1 MSEKKP
7 FYKHLEACIA
17 PAVIISTIIAICNY
31 IGFNPFKQE
40 ENRRYNNPNQP
51 NVPDKVVRHGGST
64 SFADININDKDTTR
78 YNYEWFNQR
87 GLNLEYHK
95 PSVGNPGSKT
105 GFTMLLNNEIDISQS
120 SESLKNLEE
129 SLKNLGEF
137 KNNKLEEK
145 QVASDAIVFYV
156 SKDSK
161 SSFPSLTISQLKG
174 VLTGA
179 TPNSIQ
185 GATNSKINV
194 HVRDIEASGTADII
208 RKNIMGG
215 ENFKPQAIFEKI
227 TTDSI
232 KAVSK
237 DLFGIG
243 FATAGEV
250 CRQKTVRIL
259 LVNNVNPCTD
269 KDGTNSVNLAVL
281 ENGTYPKELIR
292 PLYVIYRSS
301 GFSKQAGDAYVSRL
315 RSDDGK
321 EFVKKAGLIPYQVN

>member
-7 FYKHLEACIA
+7 FHKHLEACIA
-17 PAVIISTIIAICNY
+17 PSVIISTIITTCNFFGY
-31 IGFNPFKQE
+31 NPFKPK
-40 ENRRYNNPNQP
+40 ENHGYNNSYQS
-51 NVPDKVVRHGGST
+51 NVPDRVVRHGGST

-78 YNYEWFNQR
+78 YNYNWFNMR
-87 GLNLEYHK
+87 GLKLEYQK

-105 GFTMLLNNEIDISQS
+105 GFKMLFNNEIDISQS
-120 SESLKNLEE
+120 SESLKNLD
-129 SLKNLGEF
+129 EF
-137 KNNKLEEK
+137 KNNKLEEE

-161 SSFPSLTISQLKG
+161 SGFPSLTIPQLKG
-174 VLTGA
+174 ILTGA
-179 TPNSIQ
+179 TPNWIQ

-208 RKNIMGG
+208 RKNIMDG
-215 ENFKPQAIFEKI
+215 EKFKPQIIFESI

-232 KAVSK
+232 NAVSK
-237 DLFGIG
+237 DLLGIG

-250 CRQKTVRIL
+250 CRQKTVRVL
-259 LVNNVNPCTD
+259 LVNNVNPCTK
-269 KDGTNSVNLAVL
+269 KDGTNSVNLTVL

-292 PLYVIYRSS
+292 PLYVIYKSS

-315 RSDDGK
+315 RSDEGK
-321 EFVKKAGLIPYQVN
+321 EFVKKAGLIPYQAN